1 MNKKRF
7 YDTAGIIGTSVLL
20 TAMISGLVIGV
31 VYLARVSVVS
41 PPTVQPPAAVRQPA
55 QQHVPVVTV
64 NKPPDPNNHAYSFAA
79 CARGGTGSCIQVGAW
94 MIEQAKMG
102 RTLEMCVKASEPQED
117 QPVPVVE
124 HCTGI
129 EARWPN

>member
-1 MNKKRF
+1 MNTTKFWKAIGIF
-7 YDTAGIIGTSVLL
+7 ASFTLAVGIITL
-20 TAMISGLVIGV
+20 TAIGWSRLLMETGLPAPPPSA
-31 VYLARVSVVS
+31 AR
-41 PPTVQPPAAVRQPA
+41 PQP
-55 QQHVPVVTV
+55 HVPVVTV
-64 NKPPDPNNHAYSFAA
+64 NKPADPNNHAYSFAA

-102 RTLEMCVKASEPQED
+102 RTLEMCVKASDTQGD